1 MFKKVSA
8 VVFTSLMLGALAGC
22 GGTSSIASS
31 SSSAASS
38 APSSSAAPTPVELK
52 VWGPDLEQDLLNEMS
67 VSFQE
72 LHPEWDITFTFGTV
86 SEANLKATL
95 LTDVSAGADV
105 FAFADDQLAELVSAG
120 ALFEVQ
126 QFKTDVTARNT
137 AGSVASATFNNKL
150 YAYPETADNGYFM
163 YYDSSV
169 LTLEQAGSLDT
180 ILDVAE
186 SLGKKVNFPSAGGW
200 IGGSFFLNDASSV
213 TFDGTTQTCDWAT
226 TGLPAAQGAWNTLGR
241 PGISNADQNDAATL
255 FTAGSIIAA
264 FTGTWMAT
272 DVEAAL
278 GANYAATKLPTY
290 TNGNNEQVQL
300 GSFTGSKLIGVKSTT
315 AYPLA
320 AHAFANYI
328 TNEENQ
334 VLRFTT
340 RGLGPSNIAAGQN
353 EAITSNVAL
362 AALAAQA
369 PYGVSQ
375 STSVGGSY
383 WTPAASF
390 LDLCYN
396 QDLGEY
402 ATLQAALEAMVT
414 QILA

>member
-22 GGTSSIASS
+22 GGTSSIAGS
-31 SSSAASS
+31 SSSAGSS
-38 APSSSAAPTPVELK
+38 APSSSAAATPVSLK
-52 VWGPDLEQDLLNEMS
+52 VWGPDLEQDLLNQMS

-72 LHPEWDITFTFGTV
+72 LHPEWNIAFTFGTV
-86 SEANLKATL
+86 SEGNLQTTL
-95 LTDVSAGADV
+95 LSDVGEGADV
-105 FAFADDQLAELVSAG
+105 FAFADDQLSTLVAAG

-126 QFKTDVTARNT
+126 QFKTDVTARNVP
-137 AGSVASATFNNKL
+137 ASISSATFNNKL

-163 YYDSSV
+163 YYDSSA
-169 LTLEQAGSLDT
+169 LTLQQAGSLDT

-186 SLGKKVNFPSAGGW
+186 GLGKKINFPSEGGW
-200 IGGSFFLNDASSV
+200 IGGSFFFNDASSIS
-213 TFDGTTQTCDWAT
+213 FDGTTTICDWAT
-226 TGLPAAQGAWNTLGR
+226 TGLPAAQGAWNALGR
-241 PGISNADQNDAATL
+241 PGISNAAQNDAATL

-264 FTGTWMAT
+264 FTGTWNA
-272 DVEAAL
+272 VGIQAAL
-278 GANYAATKLPTY
+278 GNNYAATKLPTY

-300 GSFTGSKLIGVKSTT
+300 GSFVGSKLIGVKSTT

-334 VLRFTT
+334 LLRFES

-369 PYGVSQ
+369 PYGISQ
-375 STSVGGSY
+375 ASSVGGSY
-383 WTPAASF
+383 WTPAGSF

-396 QDLGEY
+396 QDLGDY
-402 ATLQAALEAMVT
+402 ATLQDALNDMVM
-414 QILA
+414 QITA